1 MVVIWIGGCG
11 DHSLYDV
18 VSPSLYD
25 THPEYFSEIEGKR
38 IQPRS
43 EGTQLCLT
51 NPELPYHA
59 INSLN
64 RLIQKHR
71 QKFLYGLIH

>member
-1 MVVIWIGGCG
+1 MLIGGLWC
-11 DHSLYDV
+11 HSLYDV

-64 RLIQKHR
+64 RLIQKT
-71 QKFLYGLIH
+71 QAEVPVWLIH